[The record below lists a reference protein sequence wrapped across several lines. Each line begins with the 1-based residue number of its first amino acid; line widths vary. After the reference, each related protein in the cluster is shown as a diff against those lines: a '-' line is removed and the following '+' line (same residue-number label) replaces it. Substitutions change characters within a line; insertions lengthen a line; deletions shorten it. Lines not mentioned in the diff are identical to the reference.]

1 MPRRNPT
8 VRPAVMLA
16 FLPAHRRLILLCLFS
31 VALLAAAPARGA
43 ETKPIPGTKYT
54 RIADVVY
61 GRKHGTALTM
71 DVLFGPKPNGAAVIW
86 AVSSGFNSHHAWIEG
101 PGFARNMSMLLD
113 RGYTIFAVVHGSV
126 PKFTIPEYYADI
138 RRAIRFIRHNAR
150 SYKIDPNRIG
160 MSGASA
166 GGVISL
172 MMAATAQKGNPKA
185 RDPVERESTRLQ
197 AVGCFYPASDLL
209 NFEAKGVNV
218 LSVAAS
224 HGHAESYK
232 FRDFDPKAKVYIPIT
247 DPKRIHDLLGTHSP
261 INHVTGDDTPT
272 LIVHGDKDRLVPL
285 FQASGMID
293 KLRAAGVKAR
303 LVVAKGKGHGWRGMY
318 TNEMKHVA
326 DWFDVH
332 LAPAGT
338 ANAKNRLSLLSY
350 NSCQFVDIYPNR

>member
-1 MPRRNPT
+1 MFKKQDADRS
-8 VRPAVMLA
+8 AVMRA
-16 FLPAHRRLILLCLFS
+16 FLRAQRRLILLG
-31 VALLAAAPARGA
+31 LLAAALLNATLACGA
-43 ETKPIPGTKYT
+43 ERKKIPGTRYT
-54 RIADVVY
+54 RLADVIY
-61 GRKHGTALTM
+61 ARKHGTALTM
-71 DVLFGPKPNGAAVIW
+71 DVLFPSKSNGAAVIW

-138 RRAIRFIRHNAR
+138 RRSIRFIRHHAR

-185 RDPVERESTRLQ
+185 RDPVDRESTRLQ
-197 AVGCFYPASDLL
+197 AVGCFYPASDLI
-209 NFEAKGVNV
+209 NFEKKGVNV

-232 FRDFDPKAKVYIPIT
+232 FRDFDPKAKVYVPVT
-247 DPKRIHDLLGTHSP
+247 DPKRIHKLLGEHSP
-261 INHVTGDDTPT
+261 ITHVTPDDTPT

-293 KLRAAGVKAR
+293 SLQAAGVKAK
-303 LVVAKGKGHGWRGMY
+303 LVVAKGKGHGWRDMWQ
-318 TNEMKHVA
+318 NEMKHVA

-332 LAPAGT
+332 LAPAKS
-338 ANAKNRLSLLSY
+338 ANDKNALSLTG
-350 NSCQFVDIYPNR
+350 